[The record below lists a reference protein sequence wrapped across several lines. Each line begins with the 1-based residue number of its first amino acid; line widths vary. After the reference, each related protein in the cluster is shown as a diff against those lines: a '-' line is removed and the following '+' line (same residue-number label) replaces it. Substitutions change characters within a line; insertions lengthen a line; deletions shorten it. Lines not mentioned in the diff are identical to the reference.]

1 MGALNEARSRDF
13 VAQIISLLN
22 EESAQL
28 IEKGF
33 DPVKKQKDLVNKS
46 EAADK
51 AETEQQVIAAKA
63 KEATAL
69 SQKRLDEAS
78 REASNL
84 VDVISG
90 LLGKD
95 NELVKKMRKFR
106 K

>member
-1 MGALNEARSRDF
+1 MGTLNEAQSRDF

-33 DPVKKQKDLVNKS
+33 DPSNKLSDLIALKELS
-46 EAADK
+46 DK
-51 AETEQQVIAAKA
+51 AETNQQVVAADTKV
-63 KEATAL
+63 ATAL
-69 SQKRLDEAS
+69 SQEKLDEAY

-90 LLGKD
+90 LLGKES
-95 NELVKKMRKFR
+95 ELVKKMRKFR